1 MNRAT
6 RNAHKSRS
14 HRRFGSLGSLATQT
28 PTGHNLRLIELGL
41 LREGRRKEIHFIETV
56 SGLLRNFVSK
66 RMKPLQY
73 DTRYLAMGVLIFLAF
88 MQDRNISCFSF
99 AQSEQG
105 KESSNS
111 TYLSMICVDS
121 TSFFHEPFHLIMQ
134 PISFQKQNYNT
145 CKVSR

>member
-1 MNRAT
+1 MLT
-6 RNAHKSRS
+6 SPGS

-41 LREGRRKEIHFIETV
+41 LREGRRKEIPLYRNGQWITQKLRFKEDETV
-56 SGLLRNFVSK
+56 TVRYKVLGDGGAYLSGVYAG
-66 RMKPLQY
+66 Q
-73 DTRYLAMGVLIFLAF
+73 
-88 MQDRNISCFSF
+88 NISCFSF

>member
-1 MNRAT
+1 MLTSPKPSSLR
-6 RNAHKSRS
+6 KSEV
-14 HRRFGSLGSLATQT
+14 A
-28 PTGHNLRLIELGL
+28 L
-41 LREGRRKEIHFIETV
+41 LRRHRQGITFALSNLDFFAKVVGKKSHFIETV